1 MFQQPANDAE
11 VVIFSDEEL
20 SRGCIPGGNCGLK
33 WWEKDCESPIC
44 EIDADID
51 IPLVLQ
57 GGQVVVEDT
66 EDVYSMP
73 TSSSV
78 TITKTY
84 TIQNS
89 SLTTYPDDPIVSS
102 CMIF

>member
-57 GGQVVVEDT
+57 VEQVMVEDT
-66 EDVYSMP
+66 EDVYRMP

-78 TITKTY
+78 TITKK
-84 TIQNS
+84 I
-89 SLTTYPDDPIVSS
+89 LVSS
-102 CMIF
+102 SYISQMIPQ